1 MGRWLLVRRPPEAPE
16 ECTYFRAYGPVTTLA
31 EELVRVAGAR
41 WAVEEA
47 FAQAKGEVGLDH
59 YEVRRWDAWHRHITL
74 GLLAHAYLV
83 TVCACARTPQS
94 PAPCSRVAV
103 APCPFIALSVP
114 EVRRLLLALEE
125 DEDQRTFRLG
135 WSRWRRAHQAVAR
148 RCHVA
153 RRTHTLMTLPPLCAT
168 AQTTTGE
175 LTDAEWERI
184 RPVLPPQRSPVGR
197 PSRDHRTV
205 LSGILW
211 VLRTP
216 APWREMPARFGKWN
230 TAFVRYRLWRRQG
243 LWQRI
248 IEALGPRAPLPPQ
261 SPQTTAAS

>member
-1 MGRWLLVRRPPEAPE
+1 
-16 ECTYFRAYGPVTTLA
+16 
-31 EELVRVAGAR
+31 LVRVAGAR

-83 TVCACARTPQS
+83 TVCACARTPQAS
-94 PAPCSRVAV
+94 EPGSWPAV
-103 APCPFIALSVP
+103 APRPFVALSVP
-114 EVRRLLLALEE
+114 EVRRLLLALGE

-135 WSRWRRAHQAVAR
+135 WSRWRRAHQAVAQQ
-148 RCHVA
+148 CHVA
-153 RRTHTLMTLPPLCAT
+153 RRTRALTALPPPRAAAPVT
-168 AQTTTGE
+168 SGE

-184 RPVLPPQRSPVGR
+184 RPLLPPQRPRVGR
-197 PSRDHRTV
+197 PNHDHRTV

-216 APWREMPARFGKWN
+216 APWRELPACFGKPN

-248 IEALGPRAPLPPQ
+248 IDALGPDAPPPRQ
-261 SPQTTAAS
+261 APTAALGDLSL